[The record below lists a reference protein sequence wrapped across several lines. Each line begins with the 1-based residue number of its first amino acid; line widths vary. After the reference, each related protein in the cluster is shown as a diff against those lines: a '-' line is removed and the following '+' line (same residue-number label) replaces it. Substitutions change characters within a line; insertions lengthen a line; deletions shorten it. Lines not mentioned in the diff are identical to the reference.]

1 MPRLLEQKIRTKELR
16 FRPIVEHNP
25 GQKHLRICEYCG
37 RLANMTRTGQ
47 LVDYRFTTT
56 KNVIGAPGIE
66 LRRVERRHVCHYNG
80 KSHFPDSA
88 ARLKI

>member
-25 GQKHLRICEYCG
+25 VQKHLRICEYCG
-37 RLANMTRTGQ
+37 RLANVTRTGQ
-47 LVDYRFTTT
+47 LVDYLPTT

-66 LRRVERRHVCHYNG
+66 LRRVERRHVCHYNE
-80 KSHFPDSA
+80 KSHFLDTA
-88 ARLKI
+88 TRLEI